1 MLNCVLAVLQ
11 IYGATSSLSYSLFAT
26 MADSIFDPFS
36 NVTLWIT
43 HRAAKKINEAKYPA
57 VHCSPRPLSLFFYGV
72 WCLVCMISFGCLDRG
87 LIGRG
92 RRGCRQWGILCFR
105 LS

>member
-1 MLNCVLAVLQ
+1 MLNCVLACLQ

-36 NVTLWIT
+36 NITLWIT

-57 VHCSPRPLSLFFYGV
+57 VQPRPLHPESVCGV
-72 WCLVCMISFGCLDRG
+72 VGCWDSG
-87 LIGRG
+87 
-92 RRGCRQWGILCFR
+92 
-105 LS
+105 

>member
-1 MLNCVLAVLQ
+1 MLKSVDEHRLAAQAHHEEKQLKVKIAVRGSFVLNCVLACLQ

-57 VHCSPRPLSLFFYGV
+57 VQPCPGEFV
-72 WCLVCMISFGCLDRG
+72 WSSVGGGC
-87 LIGRG
+87 
-92 RRGCRQWGILCFR
+92 
-105 LS
+105 